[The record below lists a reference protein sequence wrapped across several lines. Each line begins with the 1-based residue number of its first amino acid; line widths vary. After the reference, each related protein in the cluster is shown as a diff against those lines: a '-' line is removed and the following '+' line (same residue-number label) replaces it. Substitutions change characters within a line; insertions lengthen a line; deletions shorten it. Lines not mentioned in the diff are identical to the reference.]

1 MGVACDFTTPTS
13 SDDVKH
19 VPEKLQTYRLEKKYY
34 EATELLKNAGRE
46 YCTITIMTAGL
57 AVSLL
62 EKDLSNIEALRELR
76 VELKHLKD
84 VSV

>member
-1 MGVACDFTTPTS
+1 MKPRNCSRMQVGS
-13 SDDVKH
+13 I
-19 VPEKLQTYRLEKKYY
+19 
-34 EATELLKNAGRE
+34 
-46 YCTITIMTAGL
+46 CTITIMTAGL

>member
-34 EATELLKNAGRE
+34 EATELLKNAGRV
-46 YCTITIMTAGL
+46 YVQLQLQQLVRC
-57 AVSLL
+57 S
-62 EKDLSNIEALRELR
+62 
-76 VELKHLKD
+76 
-84 VSV
+84 

>member
-1 MGVACDFTTPTS
+1 MYNYNYNSWCV
-13 SDDVKH
+13 
-19 VPEKLQTYRLEKKYY
+19 
-34 EATELLKNAGRE
+34 
-46 YCTITIMTAGL
+46 